1 MELYFSGNWQMRHSL
16 KCDLDFICV
25 PVDLVTLGEKLMR
38 RSTNK
43 HWFQSPRCGPVQRR
57 GAAAVETAFVLPIFL
72 LFVFAIMEFGQAYL
86 GQHLLSNAARLGAR
100 RAMLDTST
108 NAAVE
113 QVVKDFC
120 VESLGITAD
129 QVNVVI
135 ELETAAGSP
144 VTGNSLAN
152 AGAGDRCTITVG
164 VSYDEI
170 SLFPA
175 SYLNGR
181 QLTRSY
187 TLEHE

>member
-1 MELYFSGNWQMRHSL
+1 MIMFRSRTISRFQCR
-16 KCDLDFICV
+16 KQ
-25 PVDLVTLGEKLMR
+25 R
-38 RSTNK
+38 RSARVC
-43 HWFQSPRCGPVQRR
+43 SAAQRR

-120 VESLGITAD
+120 VSSLGVTAD
-129 QVNVVI
+129 EINVVI
-135 ELETAAGSP
+135 ELETATGSP
-144 VTGNSLAN
+144 VAGNSLAN
-152 AGAGDRCTITVG
+152 ARAGDRCTITVSVG
-164 VSYDEI
+164 YDEI

>member
-1 MELYFSGNWQMRHSL
+1 
-16 KCDLDFICV
+16 
-25 PVDLVTLGEKLMR
+25 MR
-38 RSTNK
+38 RSRNK
-43 HWFQSPRCGPVQRR
+43 HRLQSPRCGPVQRR

-100 RAMLDTST
+100 RAMLDNST

-120 VESLGITAD
+120 VDSLGLTAD

-144 VTGNSLAN
+144 VAGNSLAN
-152 AGAGDRCTITVG
+152 ARAGDKCSITASVA
-164 VSYDEI
+164 YDEI

-175 SYLNGR
+175 SYMNGR